1 MAARPQCR
9 ILGRPSKP
17 GARLP
22 SWLLGTVRC
31 NFRTCMEPG
40 LSSCGMKVPAGI
52 RSGKRFTKS
61 DTEAL
66 KRLLGVCRGA
76 DRLGARVFFHD
87 VFWKLAVEQLLAE
100 APEVPHDCPCPCL
113 YHAVHERLH
122 HDSICLVPQYYRD
135 DVVNHGKVVL
145 PALPEQREL
154 GLVEVSKVHRVLL
167 VKVLVEQRCHDAPHV
182 GAPEIVN
189 QINGIL
195 RLVRSLVRP
204 ADNECRGREPVVLVH
219 YLCALP
225 YYPSPLVSGERLGL
239 DAEVLLYHPWRHSLY
254 SEVCCKPFFI

>member
-135 DVVNHGKVVL
+135 DVVNHGKVVINDIIPIIL
-145 PALPEQREL
+145 RNKTYGIMMKPLMYSMIKAGTWAIMRYLRGLCKELFNGKLPEDIMEKYARSKS
-154 GLVEVSKVHRVLL
+154 VS
-167 VKVLVEQRCHDAPHV
+167 AP
-182 GAPEIVN
+182 A
-189 QINGIL
+189 
-195 RLVRSLVRP
+195 
-204 ADNECRGREPVVLVH
+204 
-219 YLCALP
+219 YT
-225 YYPSPLVSGERLGL
+225 
-239 DAEVLLYHPWRHSLY
+239 
-254 SEVCCKPFFI
+254 K